1 MMVGS
6 KDDFAKDVRARLQDV
21 ELNILEQGL
30 LDKFLQDPS
39 TCAKNVLGLL
49 RKLEEKN
56 LDNKFTLKKLRK
68 VIPLFDEHDF
78 WHTQPVPRYY
88 DSVPDS
94 DYNAPIET
102 KTVSEVPQ
110 EPYALPKGYHWSEIN
125 LHEKEQAE
133 ELYKL
138 LADHYVE
145 DSEGKFRF
153 DYSIDFLKWALTPP
167 GQYPEWLVGVRG
179 GQANQL
185 YGFLSAIPVHMVVNG
200 REILM
205 AEVNFLCVDKRLRA
219 KRLAPIL
226 IKEITRRVNLKN
238 IWQAIYT
245 SGVTLPTPFGTAPYW
260 HRNLNPKKTCEVQ
273 FSYKPMNV
281 PMANFIKKHKLP

>member
-1 MMVGS
+1 MSENLRNENNNNQAASAASQSKPATQLPNINSLSLAEEETKDSNVSMMVGS
-6 KDDFAKDVRARLQDV
+6 KEDFAKDVRARLQDV
-21 ELNILEQGL
+21 ELNILEQAL

-88 DSVPDS
+88 DSVPES

-102 KTVSEVPQ
+102 KTVSEVQQ

-125 LHEKEQAE
+125 LHEQEQAE

-138 LADHYVE
+138 LTDHYVE

-167 GQYPEWLVGVRG
+167 GQHPEWIVGVRG
-179 GQANQL
+179 GQAN
-185 YGFLSAIPVHMVVNG
+185 
-200 REILM
+200 
-205 AEVNFLCVDKRLRA
+205 
-219 KRLAPIL
+219 
-226 IKEITRRVNLKN
+226 
-238 IWQAIYT
+238 
-245 SGVTLPTPFGTAPYW
+245 
-260 HRNLNPKKTCEVQ
+260 
-273 FSYKPMNV
+273 
-281 PMANFIKKHKLP
+281 